1 VNHLDNPLTG
11 KVELPV
17 GYPVAFVQIEGEKG
31 SRQPDTYQER
41 DDADG
46 DRRVPR
52 ATFVCR
58 GSYD

>member
-1 VNHLDNPLTG
+1 
-11 KVELPV
+11 LPV
-17 GYPVAFVQIEGEKG
+17 GHPVAFVQIEGEKG